1 MLQKQKEAISH
12 SVRFDSFRG
21 NIFFTKKSKWGVPL
35 LFNSASAAVPLPGK
49 LGDSAMDCRQRTFR
63 ILLRAA
69 TATEVISCSSPL
81 LLEPLR
87 TKAGTS
93 VPSQLR
99 RNADPRDES
108 FRQTLRKQV
117 NQNYD
122 SKKKN
127 PTFFLFPFPTPTTF
141 LMRENKGVARFLRKS
156 IIKSSSKTTSLLRLR
171 AQRR

>member
-1 MLQKQKEAISH
+1 MSIYGTDNNKILCYVTETKGGH
-12 SVRFDSFRG
+12 FPLCSFRFVPG
-21 NIFFTKKSKWGVPL
+21 KYILHKKSKWGVPL

-63 ILLRAA
+63 NLLRA
-69 TATEVISCSSPL
+69 ATEVISCSSPL

-99 RNADPRDES
+99 RNVDPRDES

-141 LMRENKGVARFLRKS
+141 LMRENRGVARFLMEERCVRK
-156 IIKSSSKTTSLLRLR
+156 
-171 AQRR
+171 QNH